1 MQHPPQTLDVRVRS
15 PFAAMVAGRTGSGKT
30 RLVMR
35 LIRKAKDVANPPPV
49 EIIYCYGVWQ
59 EGFHQIAEHV
69 TFHEGLLDVRNDI
82 PADGRNRWLVIDD
95 LMQEASG
102 NGDTDNIYTKFSHHK
117 NVSVF
122 FIVQNLFGKNLRTI
136 SLNTHYFFLFK
147 NPRASTTVS
156 SLASQAFSGSV
167 PVVMEAYRDATSSP
181 NSFLM
186 MDLTQETDEACRLI
200 GNYASDKD
208 DMVVYVP
215 KRV

>member
-1 MQHPPQTLDVRVRS
+1 
-15 PFAAMVAGRTGSGKT
+15 MVAGPTGSGKT
-30 RLVMR
+30 QLVMR
-35 LIRKAKDVANPPPV
+35 LIRKAREVAEPPPV

-59 EGFHQIAEHV
+59 EGFRQISEHV
-69 TFHEGLLDVRNDI
+69 TFHEGLIDVRTEI
-82 PADGRNRWLVIDD
+82 PSDGRNRWLVIDD

-102 NGDTDNIYTKFSHHK
+102 NGETDAIYTKFSHHK

-156 SLASQAFSGSV
+156 SLAAQAFSGMV
-167 PVVMEAYRDATSSP
+167 PAVMESYRDATAAP

-186 MDLTQETDEACRLI
+186 MDLTQGANEACRLI
-200 GNYASDKD
+200 GNYASDTE

-215 KRV
+215 KKV